1 MPRVLPPRAQSDRTR
16 RARARKIRPMRRT
29 PVVASVLLLI
39 LAAAAW
45 RWKSVHTGAETGTP
59 PPAGAASAAG
69 ARGGAAPQAVGVVAV
84 QRQDVPVSIE
94 AAGTVTALQIV
105 DLRAQTTS
113 TVREVL
119 VKDGQ
124 MVGKGQVLFRFD
136 ERADRASLDKA
147 RAQLAR
153 DRAGLA
159 DAERQLRRAQDL
171 LRQSFVAQSAV
182 DTALSNVEAQRA
194 LVQADEAAVQAAQIS
209 LSYNELRAP
218 LAGRAGLVNAMPG
231 ALVQA
236 NASAPPLLNIAQL
249 SPIGVSFVVPETQ
262 LQPLL
267 AAVRPDATGKTAPL
281 DVQLS
286 LPAAARGKGGE
297 APLTG
302 HLGFVDNLVDATTG
316 TIKARAVFDN
326 ADQQLWPGQYVRVR
340 LTLRTL
346 KDALVV
352 PQAALIL
359 RGNERTLY
367 VVGADQTAQLKTVQ
381 LRYGFGDFAV
391 VEGVSAG
398 EQVVLE
404 GKQNLRPGTPLKVQ
418 PAAVNPARAQ
428 RAEGAANA
436 ASANAAPASGAGA

>member
-1 MPRVLPPRAQSDRTR
+1 
-16 RARARKIRPMRRT
+16 MRRT
-29 PVVASVLLLI
+29 PVVATLALVI

-45 RWKSVHTGAETGTP
+45 RWQSTRNDPAQPAAGAA
-59 PPAGAASAAG
+59 AGAASGAG
-69 ARGGAAPQAVGVVAV
+69 TAGGKGPAAPQTVGVVTV

-94 AAGTVTALQIV
+94 AAGTVAALQSV

-124 MVGKGQVLFRFD
+124 MVRKGQALFRFD
-136 ERADRASLDKA
+136 DRTDRANVDRA

-153 DRAGLA
+153 DRASLA
-159 DAERQLRRAQDL
+159 DAERQLQRAQDL
-171 LRQSFVAQSAV
+171 LRQGFVAQSAV
-182 DTALSNVEAQRA
+182 DTALTNVEAQRA
-194 LVQADEAAVQAAQIS
+194 AAQADEAAVQAAQVS
-209 LSYNELRAP
+209 LSFNELRSP
-218 LAGRAGLVNAMPG
+218 ITGRAGLVNAMPG

-236 NASAPPLLNIAQL
+236 NASAAPLLNIAQL

-267 AAVRPDATGKTAPL
+267 AAVRPAKDGKTEPL
-281 DVQLS
+281 AVQVS
-286 LPAAARGKGGE
+286 LPGSPKGKTKIAE
-297 APLTG
+297 PLLTG

-316 TIKARAVFDN
+316 TIKARAEFDN
-326 ADQQLWPGQYVRVR
+326 DGQQLWPGQYVRVR
-340 LTLRTL
+340 LTLRTI

-359 RGNERTLY
+359 RGTERTLY
-367 VVGADQTAQLKTVQ
+367 VVGPDKTAQLKTVQ

-391 VEGVSAG
+391 IEGVEAG
-398 EQVVLE
+398 DQVVLE

-418 PAAVNPARAQ
+418 PAAVNPARQKGAGES
-428 RAEGAANA
+428 AGAASTPASASA
-436 ASANAAPASGAGA
+436 ASAASGAGA

>member
-1 MPRVLPPRAQSDRTR
+1 
-16 RARARKIRPMRRT
+16 MRRT
-29 PVVASVLLLI
+29 PVVATVLLLI

-45 RWKSVHTGAETGTP
+45 RWKSTPTEPGAT

-69 ARGGAAPQAVGVVAV
+69 GKGTPAPQAVGVVTV

-94 AAGTVTALQIV
+94 AAGTVATLQSV

-124 MVGKGQVLFRFD
+124 MVSKGQVLFRFD
-136 ERADRASLDKA
+136 DRTDRANLDKA

-153 DRAGLA
+153 DRASLA
-159 DAERQLRRAQDL
+159 DAERQLQRAQDL
-171 LRQSFVAQSAV
+171 LRQNFVAQSAV
-182 DTALSNVEAQRA
+182 DTALTNVEALRA
-194 LVQADEAAVQAAQIS
+194 LVQSDEAAVQAAQVS

-218 LAGRAGLVNAMPG
+218 LSGRAGLVNAMPG

-236 NASAPPLLNIAQL
+236 NATATPLLNIAQL

-267 AAVRPDATGKTAPL
+267 AAVRPDADGKTEAL
-281 DVQLS
+281 DVQVS
-286 LPAAARGKGGE
+286 LPGAPRGKSKSAE
-297 APLTG
+297 PALKG
-302 HLGFVDNLVDATTG
+302 HLGFVDNLVDASTG
-316 TIKARAVFDN
+316 TIKARAEFDN
-326 ADQQLWPGQYVRVR
+326 AGQQLWPGQYVRVR

-346 KDALVV
+346 KNAVVV

-359 RGNERTLY
+359 RGAERTLY
-367 VVGADQTAQLKTVQ
+367 VVGPDKTAQLKTVQ

-391 VEGVSAG
+391 VEGLEAG

-418 PAAVNPARAQ
+418 PAAVDPGRAQ
-428 RAEGAANA
+428 RADTAASAASAANA
-436 ASANAAPASGAGA
+436 VSAVASGAGA

>member
-1 MPRVLPPRAQSDRTR
+1 
-16 RARARKIRPMRRT
+16 MRRT
-29 PVVASVLLLI
+29 PVVATLALLI
-39 LAAAAW
+39 LAGAAW
-45 RWKSVHTGAETGTP
+45 RWNAHRAETASASGNA
-59 PPAGAASAAG
+59 PAGAASAP
-69 ARGGAAPQAVGVVAV
+69 GGKGTAAPQAVGVVTV
-84 QRQDVPVSIE
+84 QRQDVPVSID
-94 AAGTVTALQIV
+94 AAGTVAALQSV

-124 MVGKGQVLFRFD
+124 MVSKGQVLFRFD
-136 ERADRASLDKA
+136 DRTDRANLDKA

-153 DRAGLA
+153 DRASLA
-159 DAERQLRRAQDL
+159 DAERQLQRAQDL
-171 LRQSFVAQSAV
+171 LRQNFVAQSAV
-182 DTALSNVEAQRA
+182 DTALTNVEAQRA
-194 LVQADEAAVQAAQIS
+194 VVQSDEAAVQAAQVS
-209 LSYNELRAP
+209 VSYNELRAP

-236 NASAPPLLNIAQL
+236 NASATPLLNIAQL

-267 AAVRPDATGKTAPL
+267 AAVRPGPDGSTEPL
-281 DVQLS
+281 DVQVS
-286 LPAAARGKGGE
+286 LPGSPRGKGKGAE
-297 APLTG
+297 ALLTG

-316 TIKARAVFDN
+316 TIKARAEFDN
-326 ADQQLWPGQYVRVR
+326 AGQQLWPGQYVRVR

-346 KDALVV
+346 KNAVVV

-367 VVGADQTAQLKTVQ
+367 VVGPDKTAQLKTVQ

-391 VEGVSAG
+391 VEGIEAG

-418 PAAVNPARAQ
+418 PAAVDPGRAQ
-428 RAEGAANA
+428 RGDPA
-436 ASANAAPASGAGA
+436 ASAASTPTSGAGA

>member
-1 MPRVLPPRAQSDRTR
+1 
-16 RARARKIRPMRRT
+16 MRRT
-29 PVVASVLLLI
+29 PVVATVLLLI

-45 RWKSVHTGAETGTP
+45 RWKSPPTEPGATP
-59 PPAGAASAAG
+59 PAAGAASAAG
-69 ARGGAAPQAVGVVAV
+69 GKGTPAPQAVGVVTV

-94 AAGTVTALQIV
+94 AAGTVATLQSV

-124 MVGKGQVLFRFD
+124 MVSKGQVLFRFD
-136 ERADRASLDKA
+136 DRTDRANLDKA

-153 DRAGLA
+153 DRASLA
-159 DAERQLRRAQDL
+159 DAERQLQRAQDL
-171 LRQSFVAQSAV
+171 LRQNFVAQSAV
-182 DTALSNVEAQRA
+182 DTALTNVEAQRA
-194 LVQADEAAVQAAQIS
+194 LVQSDEAAVQAAQVS

-218 LAGRAGLVNAMPG
+218 LSGRAGLVNAMPG

-236 NASAPPLLNIAQL
+236 NATATPLLNIAQL
-249 SPIGVSFVVPETQ
+249 SPIGVSFVVPETE

-267 AAVRPDATGKTAPL
+267 AAVRPDADGKTEAL
-281 DVQLS
+281 DVQVS
-286 LPAAARGKGGE
+286 LPGAPRGKSKSAE
-297 APLTG
+297 PALKG
-302 HLGFVDNLVDATTG
+302 HLGFVDNLVDASTG
-316 TIKARAVFDN
+316 TIKARAEFDN
-326 ADQQLWPGQYVRVR
+326 AGQQLWPGQYVRVR

-346 KDALVV
+346 KNAVVV

-359 RGNERTLY
+359 RGAERTLY
-367 VVGADQTAQLKTVQ
+367 VVGPDKTAQLKTVQ

-391 VEGVSAG
+391 VEGLEAG

-418 PAAVNPARAQ
+418 PAAIDPGRAQ
-428 RAEGAANA
+428 RADTAASAANAANA
-436 ASANAAPASGAGA
+436 ASAVASGAGA

>member
-1 MPRVLPPRAQSDRTR
+1 
-16 RARARKIRPMRRT
+16 MRRT
-29 PVVASVLLLI
+29 PAVATVLLLI

-45 RWKSVHTGAETGTP
+45 RWKSSHPGVEAASQA
-59 PPAGAASAAG
+59 PAGTASAPAG
-69 ARGGAAPQAVGVVAV
+69 QGGKEGKGGAAPQAVGVVTV

-94 AAGTVTALQIV
+94 AAGTVSALQSV

-124 MVGKGQVLFRFD
+124 MVQKGQVLFRFD
-136 ERADRASLDKA
+136 ERADRANLDKA

-153 DRAGLA
+153 DRASLA
-159 DAERQLRRAQDL
+159 DAERQLKRAQDL
-171 LRQSFVAQSAV
+171 LRQGFVAQSAV

-194 LVQADEAAVQAAQIS
+194 LVQADEAALQSAGVS

-218 LAGRAGLVNAMPG
+218 LSGRVGLVNAMPG

-236 NASAPPLLNIAQL
+236 NASAPPLLNIVQL

-267 AAVRPDATGKTAPL
+267 AAVRPDAGGKTEPL
-281 DVQLS
+281 EVQLS
-286 LPAAARGKGGE
+286 LPGPARGKGQRPGSL
-297 APLTG
+297 LTG
-302 HLGFVDNLVDATTG
+302 RLGFVDNLVDATTG
-316 TIKARAVFDN
+316 TIKARAEFDN
-326 ADQQLWPGQYVRVR
+326 TGQQLWPGQYVRVG

-346 KDALVV
+346 RDAIVV

-367 VVGADQTAQLKTVQ
+367 VVGPDKTAQLKTVQ

-391 VEGVSAG
+391 VEGVEAG

-418 PAAVNPARAQ
+418 PAAVDPGRAQ
-428 RAEGAANA
+428 RADTAPGAASTA
-436 ASANAAPASGAGA
+436 ASGAGA